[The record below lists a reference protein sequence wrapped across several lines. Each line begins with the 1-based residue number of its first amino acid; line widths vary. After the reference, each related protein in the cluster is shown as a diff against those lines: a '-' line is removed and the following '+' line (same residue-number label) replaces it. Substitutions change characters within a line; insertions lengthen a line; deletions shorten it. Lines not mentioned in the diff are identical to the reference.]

1 MIGSPDLW
9 TALLPVVDTLEALDV
24 PYHVGGSVASSFTGI
39 ARATQD
45 ADIVADLRPAH
56 AAPLVQAL
64 QETYYIDQERVDQA
78 IRGRR
83 SFNAIHLP
91 TMYKVDVFIS
101 KDTPFARENME
112 RRVSLEVPGLGRS
125 LWFSSPEDIV
135 LHKLLW
141 YSAGGGVSD
150 RQWYDLQGVLRLR
163 RGRLDLAY
171 LRTWAA
177 TLGVADLLGRALL
190 EAGHRDGGS

>member
-9 TALLPVVDTLEALDV
+9 TALLPVIDAVEALGV

-45 ADIVADLRPAH
+45 ADLVANLRPEH
-56 AAPLVQAL
+56 AAPLVRAL
-64 QETYYIDQERVDQA
+64 DGPYYIDQERVEHA
-78 IRGRR
+78 IQSRR

-91 TMYKVDVFIS
+91 TMYKVDVFVS
-101 KDTPFARENME
+101 KDTPFARENML
-112 RRVSLEVPGLGRS
+112 RRVAIEIPDLGRS

-141 YSAGGGVSD
+141 YAEGGGVSD
-150 RQWYDLQGVLRLR
+150 RQWYDLEGVLRLQ
-163 RGRLDLAY
+163 GTRLDQDY
-171 LRTWAA
+171 LRSWAER
-177 TLGVADLLGRALL
+177 LGIADLLGRAVR
-190 EAGHRDGGS
+190 EAGL